1 MLYQI
6 ELFTEVK
13 NNNEVYLR
21 NLTIPL
27 TKNTKV
33 NVNNKYE
40 VKLNSF
46 KIFKICDTS
55 MFKSQHVTS
64 ATT

>member
-1 MLYQI
+1 MLYQV

-13 NNNEVYLR
+13 NNNEVYLK
-21 NLTIPL
+21 NQTVPL

-46 KIFKICDTS
+46 KVIKICDTS
-55 MFKSQHVTS
+55 IFKSRHVTS

>member
-6 ELFTEVK
+6 ELFTELK

-21 NLTIPL
+21 DRTVPL

-46 KIFKICDTS
+46 KVIKVCDTS
-55 MFKSQHVTS
+55 IFKSRHVAS

>member
-6 ELFTEVK
+6 ELFTELK
-13 NNNEVYLR
+13 NNNDVYLR
-21 NLTIPL
+21 DRTVPL

-46 KIFKICDTS
+46 KVIKVCDTS
-55 MFKSQHVTS
+55 IFKSRHVAS